1 MVKSISTHINKTY
14 SKEINRIKSK
24 KVIKKRVLNY

>member
-24 KVIKKRVLNY
+24 KVIKKEY